1 MWETFFRRWIDTV
14 FWWLPRER
22 EEEQHA
28 EEQAAETPTVTESA
42 GGKEPAE
49 AAAEQAEAAER
60 ILEDDLT
67 SIKGIGPAVQGNL
80 RALGIATFSDLAAA
94 DADDLVSK
102 LKASQPMISK
112 ARVQAWIET
121 AREKAAS

>member
-14 FWWLPRER
+14 FWWLPRQR
-22 EEEQHA
+22 EEEPS
-28 EEQAAETPTVTESA
+28 EEQAAEMPTVTESA
-42 GGKEPAE
+42 GGKEPGE
-49 AAAEQAEAAER
+49 AAAEQAVAAEE

-67 SIKGIGPAVQGNL
+67 SIKGIGPAMQGNL

-94 DADDLVSK
+94 AADDLVSK

-112 ARVQAWIET
+112 ARVQSWIET
-121 AREKAAS
+121 AREKAGS